1 MKLRLQA
8 IGLALALSAAA
19 TVAQAQVSISTSPA
33 SSPALGTVVRGTS
46 ATTFSVSTAGAV
58 TKSGPAIRLSSASV
72 TAPTIT
78 LSCGLNTQ
86 CINRAMRITI
96 APSGTTGSA
105 SIAILR
111 VGSLSGATYK
121 NGAPT
126 DASSLT
132 FDLNPIGIL
141 TSVTFKVGMDVL
153 VPTGAATGASTFN
166 YTVTATI
173 Q

>member
-1 MKLRLQA
+1 MKLRLY
-8 IGLALALSAAA
+8 ALSLAVALCVAA
-19 TVAQAQVSISTSPA
+19 TAAQAQVSISTSPTSA
-33 SSPALGTVVRGTS
+33 PTLGTVVRGTS

-72 TAPTIT
+72 TAPTVT
-78 LSCGLNTQ
+78 LTCGLNTQ
-86 CINRAMRITI
+86 CISRAMRITI

-105 SIAILR
+105 SIALLR

-121 NGAPT
+121 TSAPS
-126 DASSLT
+126 DASTLT
-132 FDLNPIGIL
+132 FDLNPIGVL
-141 TSVTFKVGMDVL
+141 SSVTFKVGMDVL
-153 VPTGAATGASTFN
+153 VPAGAATGASTFN